1 MCTGQL
7 TAAEQ
12 AKTRRSTRAGPRAST
27 DNADTQAVRSALT
40 IVVWMDGNRTYAT
53 VGYLTWR
60 LTGYTRSCCSATD
73 RVGTSLDSMN
83 KAVAVSTGALWRHT
97 VGTVDGG
104 VSVRMSAILPGLVRR
119 SRSYQPTG
127 GSLLGFARCKG
138 CELTRDFGFGA
149 WRRHCLIRW

>member
-1 MCTGQL
+1 VCTGQL

-12 AKTRRSTRAGPRAST
+12 AKTLDSHRPRAST
-27 DNADTQAVRSALT
+27 DNAVTQAVRSALT

-83 KAVAVSTGALWRHT
+83 KAVAVSTGALWGHT

-104 VSVRMSAILPGLVRR
+104 YPYACQPFFRVSPAGRV
-119 SRSYQPTG
+119 PTNPPAAACWA
-127 GSLLGFARCKG
+127 LLGAR
-138 CELTRDFGFGA
+138 A
-149 WRRHCLIRW
+149 AS